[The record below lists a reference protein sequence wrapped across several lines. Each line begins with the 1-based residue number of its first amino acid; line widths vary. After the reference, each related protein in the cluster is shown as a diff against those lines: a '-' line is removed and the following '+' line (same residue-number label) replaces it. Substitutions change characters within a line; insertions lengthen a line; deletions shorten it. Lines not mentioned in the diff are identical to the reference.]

1 MAKDPAR
8 APSQQA
14 VWLSWLT
21 LLAGAVMC
29 IVAVLMS

>member
-8 APSQQA
+8 TPSRQT

-29 IVAVLMS
+29 LVAVLMS